1 MVLGINVYARHEDAI
16 DAFEI
21 IVVTIAASRT
31 APDSI
36 AREFVLLFS
45 KYQRHIDFDASSG
58 KRLKR
63 AYSGRRRRH
72 LNHPVN
78 MDQLTIS
85 GQVRY
90 TGARARSA
98 IGSSRHR

>member
-21 IVVTIAASRT
+21 IVVTVAALRT

-58 KRLKR
+58 KPSARLFR
-63 AYSGRRRRH
+63 PAS
-72 LNHPVN
+72 P
-78 MDQLTIS
+78 
-85 GQVRY
+85 
-90 TGARARSA
+90 AP
-98 IGSSRHR
+98 